1 MKQTEKRFAFA
12 GKRIAALPEAAI
24 SQQGMDVYG
33 SLAFLLHHGGS
44 CDVLHLN
51 TKQKVSSFHLASYT
65 GDRAGPYTN
74 HANQAVFCSRLTPYQ
89 PSGALPLMYVSIGN
103 GPGADEDGYYGRCA
117 VEQICIKNEALSS
130 ELLQTISYCDN
141 NEPKAEDGRYLY
153 YPSYEPPCWGLPAFF
168 PNTSKRLLYLFSARY
183 RTTLQEY
190 DCKNAYLVTVF
201 SLPDVYSANAVIYGP
216 SNILDQMAFP
226 YDFSVTQ
233 GGTLYGKY
241 LIQAFGFGTAENPNG
256 ILIFD
261 LDARKTVC
269 RIDLSHSVFATKE
282 LEDCAIWRNAL
293 VCNTRDGCVYELCSN
308 FDMLIR

>member
-1 MKQTEKRFAFA
+1 M
-12 GKRIAALPEAAI
+12 II
-24 SQQGMDVYG
+24 
-33 SLAFLLHHGGS
+33 
-44 CDVLHLN
+44 
-51 TKQKVSSFHLASYT
+51 
-65 GDRAGPYTN
+65 
-74 HANQAVFCSRLTPYQ
+74 
-89 PSGALPLMYVSIGN
+89 I
-103 GPGADEDGYYGRCA
+103 
-117 VEQICIKNEALSS
+117 
-130 ELLQTISYCDN
+130 
-141 NEPKAEDGRYLY
+141 EPKAEDGRYLY

>member
-1 MKQTEKRFAFA
+1 MP
-12 GKRIAALPEAAI
+12 I
-24 SQQGMDVYG
+24 
-33 SLAFLLHHGGS
+33 
-44 CDVLHLN
+44 
-51 TKQKVSSFHLASYT
+51 
-65 GDRAGPYTN
+65 
-74 HANQAVFCSRLTPYQ
+74 
-89 PSGALPLMYVSIGN
+89 PSGI
-103 GPGADEDGYYGRCA
+103 
-117 VEQICIKNEALSS
+117 
-130 ELLQTISYCDN
+130 
-141 NEPKAEDGRYLY
+141 
-153 YPSYEPPCWGLPAFF
+153 
-168 PNTSKRLLYLFSARY
+168 
-183 RTTLQEY
+183 
-190 DCKNAYLVTVF
+190 
-201 SLPDVYSANAVIYGP
+201 
-216 SNILDQMAFP
+216 P

>member
-65 GDRAGPYTN
+65 GDGAGPYTN

-117 VEQICIKNEALSS
+117 
-130 ELLQTISYCDN
+130 
-141 NEPKAEDGRYLY
+141 
-153 YPSYEPPCWGLPAFF
+153 
-168 PNTSKRLLYLFSARY
+168 
-183 RTTLQEY
+183 
-190 DCKNAYLVTVF
+190 
-201 SLPDVYSANAVIYGP
+201 
-216 SNILDQMAFP
+216 
-226 YDFSVTQ
+226 
-233 GGTLYGKY
+233 
-241 LIQAFGFGTAENPNG
+241 
-256 ILIFD
+256 
-261 LDARKTVC
+261 
-269 RIDLSHSVFATKE
+269 
-282 LEDCAIWRNAL
+282 
-293 VCNTRDGCVYELCSN
+293 
-308 FDMLIR
+308 

>member
-65 GDRAGPYTN
+65 GDGAGPYTN

-117 VEQICIKNEALSS
+117 VEQICIKNEA
-130 ELLQTISYCDN
+130 
-141 NEPKAEDGRYLY
+141 
-153 YPSYEPPCWGLPAFF
+153 
-168 PNTSKRLLYLFSARY
+168 
-183 RTTLQEY
+183 
-190 DCKNAYLVTVF
+190 
-201 SLPDVYSANAVIYGP
+201 
-216 SNILDQMAFP
+216 
-226 YDFSVTQ
+226 
-233 GGTLYGKY
+233 
-241 LIQAFGFGTAENPNG
+241 
-256 ILIFD
+256 
-261 LDARKTVC
+261 
-269 RIDLSHSVFATKE
+269 
-282 LEDCAIWRNAL
+282 
-293 VCNTRDGCVYELCSN
+293 
-308 FDMLIR
+308 